1 MRMSEEEFDKLMKNR
16 VGAAG
21 RFLQSAL
28 TRAQPQSAEQATHST
43 SNHSKPNK
51 KPKYRNTKV
60 VSNGIKF
67 DSQKEHRRYL
77 QLKQMEVA
85 GEISD
90 LRLQVKYRC
99 MVREQLVCTYIADFV
114 YRNSRHQE
122 VVEDVKSDITRKNPV
137 YRIKKKLVKA
147 IFGVDISEF

>member
-1 MRMSEEEFDKLMKNR
+1 VS
-16 VGAAG
+16 VA
-21 RFLQSAL
+21 
-28 TRAQPQSAEQATHST
+28 QATHST
-43 SNHSKPNK
+43 STPSKTK
-51 KPKYRNTKV
+51 EKPKYRNTKV
-60 VSNGIKF
+60 VVDGIKF
-67 DSQKEHRRYL
+67 DSQKEHRRYI

-90 LRLQVKYRC
+90 LRLQVKLRC

-114 YRNSRHQE
+114 YRNSQHQE
-122 VVEDVKSDITRKNPV
+122 VVEDVKSEITRKNPV

>member
-1 MRMSEEEFDKLMKNR
+1 
-16 VGAAG
+16 VA
-21 RFLQSAL
+21 
-28 TRAQPQSAEQATHST
+28 QATHST
-43 SNHSKPNK
+43 STPSKTK
-51 KPKYRNTKV
+51 EKPKYRNTKV
-60 VSNGIKF
+60 VVDGIKF
-67 DSQKEHRRYL
+67 DSQKEHRRYI

-90 LRLQVKYRC
+90 LRLQVKLRC

-114 YRNSRHQE
+114 YRNSQHQE
-122 VVEDVKSDITRKNPV
+122 VVEDVKSEITRKNPV